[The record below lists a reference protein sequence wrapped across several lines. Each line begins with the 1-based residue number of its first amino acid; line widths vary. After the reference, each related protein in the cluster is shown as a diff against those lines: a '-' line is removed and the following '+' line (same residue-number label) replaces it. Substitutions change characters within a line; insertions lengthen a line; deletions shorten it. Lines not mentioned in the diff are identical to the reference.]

1 MKSGSPIDLGGPS
14 IIRNPCF
21 KTNCFFILMRA
32 FKSDGKCVLVEG
44 SAIRLSLIPWLLSLV
59 LPLMMVV
66 EKGGRVTGLVVLMD
80 PFLLGCAC
88 TSLLDLV
95 AQHTAFHDFDTFARS
110 FLFMKSTAISVIVVP
125 IATGT
130 LF

>member
-1 MKSGSPIDLGGPS
+1 MGAHYTLG
-14 IIRNPCF
+14 
-21 KTNCFFILMRA
+21 
-32 FKSDGKCVLVEG
+32 GKCVILED
-44 SAIRLSLIPWLLSLV
+44 SAIRLSLMPLLLSLV
-59 LPLMMVV
+59 LPLIMVV
-66 EKGGRVTGLVVLMD
+66 EKGGRVIGLVVLMD

-88 TSLLDLV
+88 TSLPDWV
-95 AQHTAFHDFDTFARS
+95 AQHTTFHDFERFPEL